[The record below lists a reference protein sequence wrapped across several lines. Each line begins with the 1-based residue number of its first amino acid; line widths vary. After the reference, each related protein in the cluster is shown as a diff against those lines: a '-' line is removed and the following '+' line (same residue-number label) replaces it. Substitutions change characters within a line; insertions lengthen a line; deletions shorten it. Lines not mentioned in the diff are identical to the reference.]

1 MYTVYTQYIPKVK
14 ALLLLIERSFAML
27 NQAGI
32 FSLWGGRG
40 GVYMM
45 PAMPCDASHSV
56 NTSMNALLSWCRWW
70 CKKYHLHLLGKT

>member
-32 FSLWGGRG
+32 FSL
-40 GVYMM
+40 
-45 PAMPCDASHSV
+45 
-56 NTSMNALLSWCRWW
+56 
-70 CKKYHLHLLGKT
+70 